1 MPRPLIDLLWRD
13 APDAPSGGR
22 RGPRPKHSVG
32 EVVDRAISL
41 ADDLGLAG
49 LTVRALADSLGMT
62 TMSVYTHVGSRDDL
76 LVLMADRA
84 HARMAAPPSADTGWR
99 TRVRQVAEDNL
110 ALLRRHPWLLDV
122 HDPRTALGPGT
133 IAKYDRELHAF
144 DGTTADDIARDA
156 ALSFVLDF
164 VGAAAP
170 RIMRMPDDAG
180 FGDAW
185 EQSAGPLARYIGEDF
200 PLARRVGAA
209 AGEAMGAP
217 YDARRAWEFGLD
229 RVIAGLADLDR

>member
-13 APDAPSGGR
+13 APDAPSGGS

-32 EVVDRAISL
+32 DVVDRAIVL

-84 HARMAAPPSADTGWR
+84 HAHMTVTPFSAARWR
-99 TRVRQVAEDNL
+99 ARVRTVADDNL
-110 ALLRRHPWLLDV
+110 ALIRRHPWLLDV
-122 HDPRTALGPGT
+122 HDSRTALGPGT

-144 DGTTADDIARDA
+144 DGADADDIARDA
-156 ALSFVLDF
+156 ALSFMLDF
-164 VGAAAP
+164 VRAAAA
-170 RIMRMPDDAG
+170 RIVRMPDDAA
-180 FGDAW
+180 FGEAW
-185 EQSAGPLARYIGEDF
+185 EQSAGSLTRYLGDDF

-217 YDARRAWEFGLD
+217 YDAQRAWEFGLD
-229 RVIAGLADLDR
+229 RVIAGLADLDA

>member
-13 APDAPSGGR
+13 APGAPSGGR

-32 EVVDRAISL
+32 EVVDRAVSL

-49 LTVRALADSLGMT
+49 LTVRGLADSLGMT

-76 LVLMADRA
+76 LVLMADSA
-84 HARMAAPPSADTGWR
+84 HAQMASTPFSGADWPD
-99 TRVRQVAEDNL
+99 RVRTVAEDNL

-133 IAKYDRELHAF
+133 IAKYDHELHAF
-144 DGTTADDIARDA
+144 DGTAVDDVARDA

-164 VGAAAP
+164 VRAAAP
-170 RIMRMPDDAG
+170 RIVRMPDDTG
-180 FGDAW
+180 FGEAW
-185 EQSAGPLARYIGEDF
+185 EQSAGSLARYLGEDF
-200 PLARRVGAA
+200 PLARRVGGA

-217 YDARRAWEFGLD
+217 YDARRAWKFGLD
-229 RVIAGLADLDR
+229 RVISGLADLDR